1 MVPADAEF
9 KDAGLSLA
17 ADWTDT
23 QSFSRLRPRGV
34 LGHRKNNLSRSEDEL
49 YWGKY
54 SEIG

>member
-1 MVPADAEF
+1 M
-9 KDAGLSLA
+9 SLA
-17 ADWTDT
+17 ADWTDM